1 MSEILYYLVGVMA
14 RFHDRI
20 MEINNDKGWFLTDKM
35 LHFLVMGIVG
45 MVVCLIAYWL
55 FKALGEK
62 HMLVIAFIYAITVMV
77 VLTFAVE
84 IGQGI
89 SGTGAME
96 MEDVQAGLSGFLM
109 MFVVYAAIRFV
120 VLKVYGWIT
129 GGDESDRRAKH

>member
-1 MSEILYYLVGVMA
+1 
-14 RFHDRI
+14 
-20 MEINNDKGWFLTDKM
+20 
-35 LHFLVMGIVG
+35 
-45 MVVCLIAYWL
+45 
-55 FKALGEK
+55 
-62 HMLVIAFIYAITVMV
+62 MLVSAFGYAITVMV
-77 VLTFAVE
+77 VRTGAVE

-129 GGDESDRRAKH
+129 GGDESDRRAKHCPLIPEKRTAPRPATTSGTARCVCFVKTAFWGFPIHCEAKAFHV